1 MNTDRRAVFDGQPAP
16 AVDAP
21 GPVFVCGRQHSG
33 NSLMATILARR
44 PGCFS
49 LTNEGTFFEHR
60 RIVDQMKTARRPAWM
75 ADNLKL
81 PDASLTAKVES
92 WLTQWIDEHTDADAL
107 ALYREAMRY
116 ITQTTGNRF
125 WAQKATSYVFF
136 GHEILRDMPDARFIY
151 MFRNPYDVAAS
162 KKRRDPAREYLVGW
176 TLSWN
181 RGVRLANAFVR
192 NHPGRIHVVRFEEM
206 VRDPGPTLQAVCQF
220 LGVEFHANMLEV
232 AHINPAENRYRVVEG
247 RKGFDQSRVYYY
259 PDRLDRTEIA
269 AIDAL
274 VDHRLL
280 EQNYADLP
288 HRPGSMPLGMRARSL
303 WRIGTGG
310 VRYLLDRVQ
319 WARRQ
324 RLSPVAYIL
333 RRLRPGR

>member
-1 MNTDRRAVFDGQPAP
+1 MNRDRRTVADSQPGSTVDGPS
-16 AVDAP
+16 
-21 GPVFVCGRQHSG
+21 PVFICGRQHSG
-33 NSLMATILARR
+33 NSLMATILARL

-60 RIVDQMKTARRPAWM
+60 PMVDQMEIARRPAWM
-75 ADNLKL
+75 ASNLKI
-81 PDASLTAKVES
+81 PDASLTAEVES
-92 WLTQWIDEHTDADAL
+92 WLTRWIDQHPDADAL
-107 ALYREAMRY
+107 ALYREAMRFV
-116 ITQTTGNRF
+116 TEATGNRF

-181 RGVRLANAFVR
+181 RGVRLANDFVR
-192 NHPGRIHVVRFEEM
+192 HHPGRVHVVRFEQM
-206 VRDPGPTLQAVCQF
+206 VRDPEPTLKAVCQF
-220 LGVEFHANMLEV
+220 LGVSFHADVLEV
-232 AHINPAENRYRVVEG
+232 AHINPAEDRYRVIEG
-247 RKGFDQSRVYYY
+247 RKGFDKARVYYY

-274 VDHRLL
+274 VDRRLL
-280 EQNYADLP
+280 EKSYGDLP
-288 HRPGSMPLGMRARSL
+288 HRPGTMPLGTRARCL
-303 WRIGTGG
+303 WRIGSGG
-310 VRYLLDRVQ
+310 VRYLFDRVQ

-324 RLSPVAYIL
+324 KLSPVAYIL
-333 RRLRPGR
+333 RRLRPGN